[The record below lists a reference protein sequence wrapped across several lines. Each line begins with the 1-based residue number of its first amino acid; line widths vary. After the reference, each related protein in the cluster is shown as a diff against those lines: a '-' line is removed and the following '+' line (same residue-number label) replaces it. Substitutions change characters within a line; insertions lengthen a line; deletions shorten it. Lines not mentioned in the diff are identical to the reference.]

1 MESRGSIPS
10 NLEQIPRDTSCDL
23 QLSVCT
29 MVAMT
34 ELSLPL
40 GSVYLLSYILQ
51 PYYLCQAQYPAFY
64 I

>member
-1 MESRGSIPS
+1 MESRSSIPPNS
-10 NLEQIPRDTSCDL
+10 DQIPRDTSCDL

-40 GSVYLLSYILQ
+40 GSVYLLSYIL
-51 PYYLCQAQYPAFY
+51 
-64 I
+64 